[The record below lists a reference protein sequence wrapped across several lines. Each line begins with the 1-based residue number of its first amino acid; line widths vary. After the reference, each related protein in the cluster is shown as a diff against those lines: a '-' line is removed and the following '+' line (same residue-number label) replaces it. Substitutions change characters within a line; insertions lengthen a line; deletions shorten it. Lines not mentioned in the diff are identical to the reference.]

1 MTRQIVL
8 DTETTGLDPSKGH
21 RITEIGCVEM
31 KNRRQTGR
39 TFHYYIN
46 PEREIDPGAVAISGL
61 TNEFLK
67 DKPKFSLVVDEFL
80 NFVRDAEVIIHNA
93 PFDLGF
99 INSELKLL
107 KHSWGSLD
115 PYIQVID
122 TLLLARQLHPG
133 QKNNLDALCRRYGI
147 DNSHRTYHGA
157 LLDAEILAKVY
168 LQMTAGQT
176 SMALEGEP
184 EEVLGRPQVVRK
196 RTKIRS
202 SSVILK
208 VIRANA
214 LELQLHG
221 ARMAI
226 LEKKTK
232 N

>member
-1 MTRQIVL
+1 MVRQIVL
-8 DTETTGLDPSKGH
+8 DTETTGLDPNKGH
-21 RITEIGCVEM
+21 RITEVGCVEM
-31 KNRRQTGR
+31 NNRRLTGR

-67 DKPKFSLVVDEFL
+67 DKPKFSEIADEFL
-80 NFVRDAEVIIHNA
+80 NFIRDAEVIIHNA

-99 INSELKLL
+99 INNELQLL
-107 KHSWGSLD
+107 KHAWGTVD

-122 TLLLARQLHPG
+122 TLMLARQLHPG

-176 SMALEGEP
+176 SLVLEGENQ
-184 EEVLGRPQVVRK
+184 EVLGRPKTPRK
-196 RTKIRS
+196 KAKLRS
-202 SSVILK
+202 SNVMLK
-208 VIRANA
+208 VIHATA
-214 LELQLHG
+214 DELKLHQN
-221 ARMAI
+221 RMELLAS
-226 LEKKTK
+226 KK
-232 N
+232 